1 MHLRALRIDARHH
14 VFDDVVLT
22 RRVHPL
28 KDQQQSVAVVRVEQ
42 VLLLLQMLEA
52 HLSMAERFVFVLE
65 GAREVRRMPLD
76 GAFIVRPDAKAV
88 DIHGASVWAVASALR
103 ATARQPQYSES
114 AGWAGEAGTAGENQ
128 SGLESRGS
136 RASSREP

>member
-1 MHLRALRIDARHH
+1 MHLRALRSYTRHH

-28 KDQQQSVAVVRVEQ
+28 KDQQQGVAVVRVEQ
-42 VLLLLQMLEA
+42 VLLLLQTLEA

-65 GAREVRRMPLD
+65 GAGEVRRMPLD

-88 DIHGASVWAVASALR
+88 DIHGASVWAVRLR
-103 ATARQPQYSES
+103 AARYGATASMAFSVGWMGWGGREAARES
-114 AGWAGEAGTAGENQ
+114 IGTRV
-128 SGLESRGS
+128 SGL
-136 RASSREP
+136 AS